1 MRAQQ
6 DPVLPLPH
14 FHPIQMLPREHNSTL
29 PSAEGSAL
37 ISCYPPSAY
46 TCACM
51 WAAHSR
57 RQTLLDSN
65 PPEFSDGLN
74 LKSLTLLLN
83 AVVSNTRTG
92 YIDLQLK

>member
-6 DPVLPLPH
+6 EPVLPLSH
-14 FHPIQMLPREHNSTL
+14 FRPTQMHPREHKSTL

-46 TCACM
+46 TCGCM
-51 WAAHSR
+51 WTAHSR
-57 RQTLLDSN
+57 RQTLLDFN
-65 PPEFSDGLN
+65 PPEFSEGLN

-83 AVVSNTRTG
+83 ALVSNTHTG

>member
-6 DPVLPLPH
+6 EPVLPLPH
-14 FHPIQMLPREHNSTL
+14 FHPAQMHLHEHNSTL

-37 ISCYPPSAY
+37 ISCHPPSAY
-46 TCACM
+46 TCACLCT
-51 WAAHSR
+51 AHSR

-65 PPEFSDGLN
+65 PPKFSDGLN
-74 LKSLTLLLN
+74 LKSLTLPLN